1 MKLIVGCLA
10 LLGVALVLQDAFEVM
25 LLPRRVRRR
34 RRITRLFFR
43 STWRAWSSVSARIPH
58 VARREH
64 WLSLYGPLAM
74 LMLFAIWA
82 GTLITG
88 FGTLGWSLEPAHGEP
103 GADSPYFE
111 QVYMSGVTFFT
122 LGYGDVVPH
131 SAGGRL
137 VSVLEAGFGIGFI
150 AVVIGY
156 LPVLYQLFT
165 RREAHVIQLDGR
177 AGSPPTATT
186 LLVRHAEGGGLEQ
199 LNGLFREW
207 ETWGSELLES
217 HLSYPMLAYYRS
229 QHDNQS
235 WLAGLACI
243 MDSCALV
250 LVGVPEL
257 APLQARMTFTM
268 GRQILVEMA
277 QSFATKPSPFD
288 GGNRLGHESYARM
301 EAALAEAGV
310 KWEVGTDVETTLA
323 ALRATYEP
331 LLDGLAK
338 YLLLQVP
345 TWMPEHGAADHWEQ
359 GHRGLIAKRLLD
371 DLGDRDSRAAQ
382 PAEEGP
388 MWQRFR
394 SRIEK
399 VTPARPPRMPADP

>member
-1 MKLIVGCLA
+1 MRYAIGCLA

-43 STWRAWSSVSARIPH
+43 STWRAWSSLSVRIPH

-64 WLSLYGPLAM
+64 WLSLFGPLAM
-74 LMLFAIWA
+74 LMLFAMWA
-82 GTLITG
+82 GALITG
-88 FGTLGWSLEPAHGEP
+88 FGTLGWALEPAHGQA

-111 QVYMSGVTFFT
+111 QIYMSGVTFFT

-131 SAGGRL
+131 SSGGRL

-207 ETWGSELLES
+207 EAWGSELLES

-257 APLQARMTFTM
+257 PPLQARMTFTM

-277 QSFATKPSPFD
+277 QSFATKPSRYD
-288 GGNRLGHESYARM
+288 GGDRLAHAGYVQM

-310 KWEVGTDVETTLA
+310 QWEDSAEAEATLA

-338 YLLLQVP
+338 YLLLNVP
-345 TWMPEHGAADHWEQ
+345 TWMPVDGAMDHWEK
-359 GHRGLIAKRLLD
+359 GHRGLIAKRLLE
-371 DLGDRDSRAAQ
+371 DLGDRDSRAAP
-382 PAEEGP
+382 PAAEAP
-388 MWQRFR
+388 AWQRFR
-394 SRIEK
+394 ARIETI
-399 VTPARPPRMPADP
+399 TPAKPPRMPADP